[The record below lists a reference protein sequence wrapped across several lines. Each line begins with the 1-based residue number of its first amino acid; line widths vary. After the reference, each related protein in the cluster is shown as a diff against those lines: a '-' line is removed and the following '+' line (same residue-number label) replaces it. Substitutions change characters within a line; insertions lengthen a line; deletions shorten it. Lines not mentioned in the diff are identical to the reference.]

1 MSSFGRVVDTV
12 APPRLGTGFRWL
24 LSSSWVSAL
33 GDGLSLAAG
42 PLLVASQTHQPF
54 LVALAAL
61 LQRLPWLL
69 FGLYAG
75 ALADRIDRRRM
86 VILWDGLRVVVLAFL
101 AVTVATGW
109 VDITVVLVVM
119 FLVGLAEVFASS
131 ASRTLLPMLV
141 HRDDLGIGNARLMTG
156 AIALNQLSGPPIG
169 AFLFAAGMALP
180 FVTQAVCVALGVVLI
195 ARVATPKGAV
205 RDVGDTHIRRD
216 IADGVRW
223 LVGHAAVRTL
233 AIAILTFNVTWAAA
247 WAVLVLYSD
256 EVLGLGSVG
265 FGLLTTAAAV
275 GGILSTS
282 CYGWL
287 ERHVPLAR
295 LMRTCLTL
303 EVLLHLAFALNRSP
317 VIAFVLMFGFGCY
330 AFVWG
335 TVSQSVRQR
344 AVPMEYLGRVGAAYS
359 VGLYAGVVAGQALG
373 GLIADR
379 WGLIAPFWFAFVG
392 SAITLALLW
401 RPLGQVALS
410 DRTFGEHAG
419 GEVEDLPPPDSS
431 AGTCTAEN

>member
-119 FLVGLAEVFASS
+119 FLVGLAEVFADS

-141 HRDDLGIGNARLMTG
+141 HRDDLCTARDPTPRSTMRSSPAARPGRRRKSRWSAAPGDCLAPRYLADAIFDGHRIARELERQPRTTACHDPRAADLGARSLSKAGRRRPLTYLARLE
-156 AIALNQLSGPPIG
+156 
-169 AFLFAAGMALP
+169 
-180 FVTQAVCVALGVVLI
+180 
-195 ARVATPKGAV
+195 
-205 RDVGDTHIRRD
+205 D
-216 IADGVRW
+216 
-223 LVGHAAVRTL
+223 AAVRGRRR
-233 AIAILTFNVTWAAA
+233 AA
-247 WAVLVLYSD
+247 LVLP
-256 EVLGLGSVG
+256 EM
-265 FGLLTTAAAV
+265 AAV
-275 GGILSTS
+275 
-282 CYGWL
+282 
-287 ERHVPLAR
+287 
-295 LMRTCLTL
+295 
-303 EVLLHLAFALNRSP
+303 
-317 VIAFVLMFGFGCY
+317 
-330 AFVWG
+330 
-335 TVSQSVRQR
+335 VS
-344 AVPMEYLGRVGAAYS
+344 M
-359 VGLYAGVVAGQALG
+359 
-373 GLIADR
+373 
-379 WGLIAPFWFAFVG
+379 G
-392 SAITLALLW
+392 SA
-401 RPLGQVALS
+401 RPGTRRRRIRAISYGKATRPWAMAKSSSRPRQHG
-410 DRTFGEHAG
+410 RRPPRHCRRRPTG
-419 GEVEDLPPPDSS
+419 GSGRCR
-431 AGTCTAEN
+431 AR

>member
-1 MSSFGRVVDTV
+1 M

-24 LSSSWVSAL
+24 LSSSWVSSL

-61 LQRLPWLL
+61 LQRLPWLV

-86 VILWDGLRVVVLAFL
+86 VMLSDGMRAGFLVFL

-109 VDITVVLVVM
+109 VNITVVLVVM
-119 FLVGLAEVFASS
+119 FLVGLAEVFTDS
-131 ASRTLLPMLV
+131 AGRTLLPMLV

-156 AIALNQLSGPPIG
+156 AIALNQLAGPPLG

-180 FVTQAVCVALGVVLI
+180 FITQAVCVALGVVLI
-195 ARVATPKGAV
+195 AQLATRKGPV
-205 RDVGDTHIRRD
+205 REVGDTHIRRD
-216 IADGVRW
+216 IADGMRW
-223 LVGHAAVRTL
+223 LMRHAAVRTL
-233 AIAILTFNVTWAAA
+233 AITILTFNVTWAAA

-282 CYGWL
+282 FYGWL
-287 ERHVPLAR
+287 ETHVPLAA
-295 LMRTCLTL
+295 LMRTCLSL
-303 EVLLHLAFALNRSP
+303 EVLLHLAFAVNRSA
-317 VIAFVLMFGFGCY
+317 VVAYLLMFGFGCY

-344 AVPMEYLGRVGAAYS
+344 AVPMEYQGRVGAAYS
-359 VGLYAGVVAGQALG
+359 VGLYAGIVVGQALG

-392 SAITLALLW
+392 SGITLALIW
-401 RPLGQVALS
+401 RPLGQVALA
-410 DRTFGEHAG
+410 DRKMSAH
-419 GEVEDLPPPDSS
+419 PP
-431 AGTCTAEN
+431 G